1 MINAMSKSNKIC
13 FSKKRTWSH
22 DLPISFLMQQGVENP
37 GVLSLAAGL
46 VDQNS
51 LPVAITKK
59 SFDQLF
65 SDPKTAKEA
74 LQYGTTAGSV
84 SLRSLLLSHLT
95 NLEQKSAEELGVTVD
110 NIIVTTGSQQ
120 YLSLLGEVLFDPG
133 DICLVAAPT
142 YFVFLGVLQGLGA
155 RIISVETD
163 EFGMRMDSLEATLEM
178 LESQGQ
184 LSRVK
189 MIYLVSDYENPSGIS
204 LSQDRRKQVVEI
216 AQTWSKQQ
224 RILILEDLAYREL
237 CYDGPVVPSIRS
249 FDPTGETVILTQT
262 FSKSFSPGLRVGFG
276 IASEE
281 VCAAIRDKKGND
293 DFGSTNMSQHILAIA
308 LRENLYYDH
317 VEHLRAVYRE
327 KRDGMLEAAEIY
339 FSNMPGVQWV
349 QPNGGLYVWMTLPAT
364 IETGFTSPLFQ
375 KAIHQDKVMYVPGE
389 LCFAVDQ
396 GLSCNEQPAVQK
408 NHMRLTFGVQ
418 NVEGIHEGM
427 KRLANAV
434 KSFI

>member
-1 MINAMSKSNKIC
+1 
-13 FSKKRTWSH
+13 
-22 DLPISFLMQQGVENP
+22 MQQGVENP

-281 VCAAIRDKKGND
+281 VCAAIRDKKE
-293 DFGSTNMSQHILAIA
+293 TMILVLQI
-308 LRENLYYDH
+308 
-317 VEHLRAVYRE
+317 
-327 KRDGMLEAAEIY
+327 
-339 FSNMPGVQWV
+339 
-349 QPNGGLYVWMTLPAT
+349 
-364 IETGFTSPLFQ
+364 
-375 KAIHQDKVMYVPGE
+375 
-389 LCFAVDQ
+389 
-396 GLSCNEQPAVQK
+396 
-408 NHMRLTFGVQ
+408 
-418 NVEGIHEGM
+418 
-427 KRLANAV
+427 
-434 KSFI
+434 

>member
-1 MINAMSKSNKIC
+1 MPMNSKIR
-13 FSKKRTWSH
+13 FSKKRAWSH

-51 LPVAITKK
+51 LPVELTKK
-59 SFDQLF
+59 SFDHLF
-65 SDPKTAKEA
+65 SNPKAARAA
-74 LQYGTTAGSV
+74 LQYGTTAGSL
-84 SLRSLLLSHLT
+84 SLRSLLLSHVS
-95 NLEQKSAEELGVTVD
+95 NLEEKSARELGITVD

-120 YLSLLGEVLFDPG
+120 YLSLLGEVLLDPG

-155 RIISVETD
+155 RIVSIETD
-163 EFGMRMDSLEATLEM
+163 EFGMRMDSLESTLGI

-184 LSRVK
+184 LERVK

-204 LSQDRRKQVVEI
+204 LSQDRRGQVVEI

-224 RILILEDLAYREL
+224 KIFILEDLAYREL

-249 FDPTGETVILTQT
+249 FDSTGETVILTQT

-276 IASEE
+276 VAPKE
-281 VCAAIRDKKGND
+281 VCAAICDKKGND
-293 DFGSTNMSQHILAIA
+293 DFGSTNMSQQVLATA
-308 LRENLYYDH
+308 LRENFYYEH
-317 VEHLRAVYRE
+317 VENLREVYRE
-327 KRDGMLEAAEIY
+327 KRNCMLEAADTY
-339 FSNMPGVQWV
+339 FSNIPGVRWV
-349 QPNGGLYVWMTLPAT
+349 HPNGGLYVWMTLPNN
-364 IETGFTSPLFQ
+364 IETGFASPLFQ
-375 KAIHQDKVMYVPGE
+375 KAIHEDKVMYVPGE
-389 LCFAVDQ
+389 LCYATDQ
-396 GLSCNEQPAVQK
+396 KLDFDKQPPIQK

-418 NVEGIHEGM
+418 NHEGIQEGM
-427 KRLANAV
+427 KRLAKAV

>member
-1 MINAMSKSNKIC
+1 MSNNNKVV

-51 LPVAITKK
+51 LPVARTKEA
-59 SFDQLF
+59 FDHLF

-74 LQYGTTAGSV
+74 LQYGTTAGAL

-95 NLEQKSAEELGVTVD
+95 RLEQKSADELGITVD
-110 NIIVTTGSQQ
+110 NIVVTTGSQQ

-163 EFGMRMDSLEATLEM
+163 ESGMRMDSLEATLDM

-184 LSRVK
+184 LPRVK
-189 MIYLVSDYENPSGIS
+189 MIYLVSDYENPSGVS

-216 AQTWSKQQ
+216 ARKWSEQQ
-224 RILILEDLAYREL
+224 RIFILEDLAYREL

-276 IASEE
+276 VASEE

-293 DFGSTNMSQHILAIA
+293 DFGSTNMSQHILAVV

-317 VEHLRAVYRE
+317 VEHLKTVYRE
-327 KRDGMLEAAEIY
+327 KRDCMLQAAETH
-339 FSNMPGVQWV
+339 FSNMPGVHWV
-349 QPNGGLYVWMTLPAT
+349 HPHGGLYVWMTLPES
-364 IETGFTSPLFQ
+364 IETGFKSPLFQ
-375 KAIHQDKVMYVPGE
+375 KAIHEDKVMYVPGE
-389 LCFAVDQ
+389 LCYAVDQ
-396 GLSCNEQPAVQK
+396 GLSGSEQPLVQK

-418 NVEGIHEGM
+418 NLEGIEEGIR
-427 KRLANAV
+427 RLSTSV
-434 KSFI
+434 KSFM